1 MCSYTAIGWAPVA
14 NRPLASYTPG
24 PPPLSPLSNVFAVLI
39 LASELSGGGSLVG
52 VYPSRLPLAE
62 GYFSLRDFP
71 LPRVT
76 SPSRLLLPLA
86 RASLLGASWKPAGCG
101 VLGSS
106 WQPARCGAYLERR
119 HYLTFTLSG
128 SHVLNLEKC
137 LLGGVS
143 WCANPSRLPLRVTHL
158 RDFILPLAGG
168 AYSET
173 EQTCR
178 EELTR
183 SGRTLDLHTSCLLTK
198 ATSGYTDLIWRNASG
213 VFTAPFRGSPA
224 SHSP

>member
-1 MCSYTAIGWAPVA
+1 MFPFKTSPCRG
-14 NRPLASYTPG
+14 LLL
-24 PPPLSPLSNVFAVLI
+24 PP
-39 LASELSGGGSLVG
+39 
-52 VYPSRLPLAE
+52 RLPPAK
-62 GYFSLRDFP
+62 GYFSFETPFAFGKSELTRSE
-71 LPRVT
+71 LETSRVWST
-76 SPSRLLLPLA
+76 WIELA
-86 RASLLGASWKPAGCG
+86 ASEVGSLLGAA
-101 VLGSS
+101 
-106 WQPARCGAYLERR
+106 
-119 HYLTFTLSG
+119 TLNPHAVSF
-128 SHVLNLEKC
+128 SRSESREV

-198 ATSGYTDLIWRNASG
+198 ATSGYTDLIWRNASR
-213 VFTAPFRGSPA
+213 VFTAPFRGLLPPPVTRLQDLPRTSLIFET
-224 SHSP
+224 SHCHWQEELTRRMS

>member
-1 MCSYTAIGWAPVA
+1 
-14 NRPLASYTPG
+14 
-24 PPPLSPLSNVFAVLI
+24 
-39 LASELSGGGSLVG
+39 
-52 VYPSRLPLAE
+52 
-62 GYFSLRDFP
+62 
-71 LPRVT
+71 
-76 SPSRLLLPLA
+76 
-86 RASLLGASWKPAGCG
+86 
-101 VLGSS
+101 
-106 WQPARCGAYLERR
+106 LERR

-143 WCANPSRLPLRVTHL
+143 WCANPSRLPLRVTHP

-213 VFTAPFRGSPA
+213 VFTAPFRGLLPPPVTRLQAPPRTSLVFETSHCHWQEELTRRMSRPA
-224 SHSP
+224 RRSLLEE

>member
-1 MCSYTAIGWAPVA
+1 MFPFET
-14 NRPLASYTPG
+14 
-24 PPPLSPLSNVFAVLI
+24 SPCRGLL
-39 LASELSGGGSLVG
+39 LL
-52 VYPSRLPLAE
+52 PRLPPAK
-62 GYFSLRDFP
+62 GYFSFE
-71 LPRVT
+71 T
-76 SPSRLLLPLA
+76 PLA
-86 RASLLGASWKPAGCG
+86 IGKSELTRSELETSRVWSTWIELAASKVRSLLGAA
-101 VLGSS
+101 
-106 WQPARCGAYLERR
+106 
-119 HYLTFTLSG
+119 TL
-128 SHVLNLEKC
+128 LNLHAVRFSRSESREV

-213 VFTAPFRGSPA
+213 VFTAPFRGFPPPPVTRLQAPPRTSLVFET
-224 SHSP
+224 SHCHWQEELTRRMS

>member
-1 MCSYTAIGWAPVA
+1 MFPFETSPCRGLLLFPGLPPAKGYLSFETPLAIGK
-14 NRPLASYTPG
+14 
-24 PPPLSPLSNVFAVLI
+24 
-39 LASELSGGGSLVG
+39 SELTRSELET
-52 VYPSRLPLAE
+52 SRVVSTWIELAA
-62 GYFSLRDFP
+62 SKVR
-71 LPRVT
+71 
-76 SPSRLLLPLA
+76 
-86 RASLLGASWKPAGCG
+86 SLLGAA
-101 VLGSS
+101 
-106 WQPARCGAYLERR
+106 
-119 HYLTFTLSG
+119 TL
-128 SHVLNLEKC
+128 LNLHAVRFSLSESREV

>member
-1 MCSYTAIGWAPVA
+1 M
-14 NRPLASYTPG
+14 
-24 PPPLSPLSNVFAVLI
+24 
-39 LASELSGGGSLVG
+39 
-52 VYPSRLPLAE
+52 
-62 GYFSLRDFP
+62 
-71 LPRVT
+71 
-76 SPSRLLLPLA
+76 
-86 RASLLGASWKPAGCG
+86 
-101 VLGSS
+101 
-106 WQPARCGAYLERR
+106 ERR

-128 SHVLNLEKC
+128 SHIPNLEKC

-158 RDFILPLAGG
+158 RDFTLPLAGG

-213 VFTAPFRGSPA
+213 VFTAPFRGLLPPPVTRLQAPPVAALADNISAPELDVRLRSRIQRLLGILRFPSCLCSCWRGSGGSGGGGPSA
-224 SHSP
+224 

>member
-1 MCSYTAIGWAPVA
+1 MFPFET
-14 NRPLASYTPG
+14 
-24 PPPLSPLSNVFAVLI
+24 SPCRGLL
-39 LASELSGGGSLVG
+39 LL
-52 VYPSRLPLAE
+52 PRLPPAK
-62 GYFSLRDFP
+62 GYFSFE
-71 LPRVT
+71 T
-76 SPSRLLLPLA
+76 PLA
-86 RASLLGASWKPAGCG
+86 IGKSELTRSELETSRVWSTWIELAASKVRSLLGAA
-101 VLGSS
+101 
-106 WQPARCGAYLERR
+106 
-119 HYLTFTLSG
+119 TLLNLHTVRFSL
-128 SHVLNLEKC
+128 LNLEKC

-158 RDFILPLAGG
+158 RDFTLPLAGG

-213 VFTAPFRGSPA
+213 VFTAPFRGSPRRSLA
-224 SHSP
+224 FKTSPARHSSLRLHTATGRRSLLGE

>member
-1 MCSYTAIGWAPVA
+1 M
-14 NRPLASYTPG
+14 
-24 PPPLSPLSNVFAVLI
+24 SNGFAVLI
-39 LASELSGGGSLVG
+39 LTSGLSAEGGCS
-52 VYPSRLPLAE
+52 PSRLPLAE
-62 GYFSLRDFP
+62 GYFSFRDFP

-158 RDFILPLAGG
+158 RDFKLPLAGG

-173 EQTCR
+173 EKTCR

-183 SGRTLDLHTSCLLTK
+183 SGSTLDLHTSCLLTK
-198 ATSGYTDLIWRNASG
+198 ATSGYTDLIWRTASR
-213 VFTAPFRGSPA
+213 VFTAPFRGSPRQSLA
-224 SHSP
+224 FKTSPARHSSLRLHTATGRRSLLGE

>member
-1 MCSYTAIGWAPVA
+1 MFPFETSPCRGLLLFPGLPPAKGYLSFETPLAIGK
-14 NRPLASYTPG
+14 
-24 PPPLSPLSNVFAVLI
+24 
-39 LASELSGGGSLVG
+39 SELTRSELET
-52 VYPSRLPLAE
+52 SRVVSTWIELAA
-62 GYFSLRDFP
+62 SKVR
-71 LPRVT
+71 
-76 SPSRLLLPLA
+76 
-86 RASLLGASWKPAGCG
+86 SLLGAA
-101 VLGSS
+101 
-106 WQPARCGAYLERR
+106 
-119 HYLTFTLSG
+119 TL
-128 SHVLNLEKC
+128 LNLHAVRFSLSESREV

-213 VFTAPFRGSPA
+213 VFTAPFRSSPRR
-224 SHSP
+224 SLVFETSPVRHSSLRLHTATGRRSLLGE